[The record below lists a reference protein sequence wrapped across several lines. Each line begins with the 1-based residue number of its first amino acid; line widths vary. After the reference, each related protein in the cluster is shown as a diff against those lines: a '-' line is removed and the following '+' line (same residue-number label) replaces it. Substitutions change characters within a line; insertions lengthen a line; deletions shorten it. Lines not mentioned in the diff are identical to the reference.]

1 MGRTKELSEETERK
15 IIYNYVELKQ
25 GLGTVGRNFGVS
37 QYMVE
42 KTLKKYGIKK
52 RTYAEAKQTGR
63 KFPCNDNFFKVQN
76 SNMAYILGLLA
87 ADGSVSKKENLIA
100 IQLKAVDKEIL
111 EKINEKTQNTRPLE
125 FYTRKETGH
134 EISSFRVWSAEWK
147 KDLAHYG
154 ITPNKTFTLQP
165 PDFLLPEYRIDYI
178 RGYFDGDGSIYQLK
192 TQNRVFFEITGASK
206 VMIDWIRNELVNH
219 YHIFINKELIEHR
232 PNGTVIYK
240 IKIGSVEEL
249 NKLYTLLYKDKELFL
264 TRKKE
269 KFYSLLKLHETSI
282 PTVEE

>member
-1 MGRTKELSEETERK
+1 MGRTKELSEEIERK

-25 GLGTVGRNFGVS
+25 GLSTIGRNLGIS

-125 FYTRKETGH
+125 FYTRKETGD

-154 ITPNKTFTLQP
+154 IIPNKTFTLQP

-192 TQNRVFFEITGASK
+192 TQNRVFFEISGASK

-219 YHIFINKELIEHR
+219 YHIFINKELIENK

>member
-1 MGRTKELSEETERK
+1 MGRTKELSEEVERK
-15 IIYNYVELKQ
+15 IIYNYIELKQ
-25 GLGTVGRNFGVS
+25 SLGTVGKDFGVT

-42 KTLKKYGIKK
+42 KTLKKYGVKK
-52 RTYAEAKQTGR
+52 RTYTEAKQARR
-63 KFPCNDNFFKVQN
+63 KFPCNDNFFKVQS

-87 ADGSVSKKENLIA
+87 ADGSISKKENLIA
-100 IQLKAVDKEIL
+100 IQLKATDKEIL
-111 EKINEKTQNTRPLE
+111 EKISEKTQNTRPLE
-125 FYTRKETGH
+125 SYTRKETGY

-154 ITPNKTFTLQP
+154 IMPEKTFTLQP

-178 RGYFDGDGSIYQLK
+178 RGYFDGDGSVYHLDS
-192 TQNRVFFEITGASK
+192 QNRLFFEIAGASK
-206 VMIDWIRNELVNH
+206 VMIDWIRNELTNH
-219 YHIFINKELIEHR
+219 YHIFINKELIETK
-232 PNGTVIYK
+232 PNGTIMYK
-240 IKIGSVEEL
+240 VKIGSIEEL

-264 TRKKE
+264 ARKKE

>member
-1 MGRTKELSEETERK
+1 MGRTKELSEEIERK

-25 GLGTVGRNFGVS
+25 NLNTSGKNLGVT

-42 KTLKKYGIKK
+42 KTLKKYGVKK
-52 RTYAEAKQTGR
+52 RTYTEAKQAGR
-63 KFPCNDNFFKVQN
+63 KFPCNDNFFKVQS

-87 ADGSVSKKENLIA
+87 ADGSISKKENLIA
-100 IQLKAVDKEIL
+100 IQLKATDKEIL

-125 FYTRKETGH
+125 FYIRKETGH
-134 EISSFRVWSAEWK
+134 EIASFRVWSAEWK

-154 ITPNKTFTLQP
+154 ITPKKTFTLQP

-192 TQNRVFFEITGASK
+192 TQNRVFFEISGVSK

-282 PTVEE
+282 PTI

>member
-1 MGRTKELSEETERK
+1 MNKEILENNGYHLRNRHEAIVAANK
-15 IIYNYVELKQ
+15 
-25 GLGTVGRNFGVS
+25 GRNLLGNHNYFQKES
-37 QYMVE
+37 
-42 KTLKKYGIKK
+42 
-52 RTYAEAKQTGR
+52 
-63 KFPCNDNFFKVQN
+63 
-76 SNMAYILGLLA
+76 SNMAWLLGFLA
-87 ADGSVSKKENLIA
+87 ADGSIEKNRNVIKLALSS
-100 IQLKAVDKEIL
+100 VDKEIL

-134 EISSFRVWSAEWK
+134 KISSFRVWSAEWK

-154 ITPNKTFTLQP
+154 ITPKKTFTLQP

-192 TQNRVFFEITGASK
+192 TQNTVFFEISGASK

-249 NKLYTLLYKDKELFL
+249 NKLYTLFYKNKELFL

-282 PTVEE
+282 PIV

>member
-25 GLGTVGRNFGVS
+25 GLSTVGRNLGVS

-125 FYTRKETGH
+125 FYTRKETGD

-154 ITPNKTFTLQP
+154 IVPNKTFTLQP

-178 RGYFDGDGSIYQLK
+178 RGYFDGSGSIYQLK
-192 TQNRVFFEITGASK
+192 TQNRVFFEISGASK

-219 YHIFINKELIEHR
+219 YHIFINKELTENK